1 MIQRI
6 IDWCNGYT
14 LEDKLELEWLLETAK
29 EKAFDELNN
38 IDVKELQ
45 KRDCVFDTKIKG
57 RNTHHRYTKNKNRN
71 IHLLNGDYTMEVKML
86 VVNIENM
93 DYNDNRIMA
102 QINMMKIK
110 GSTIRVR
117 INIDTIGGEKFQFCR
132 EYELSYIHEL
142 LMIKFISNRDYYPK
156 LKKIKIIK

>member
-6 IDWCNGYT
+6 IDWYNGYT

-29 EKAFDELNN
+29 EKAIEELNN

-45 KRDCVFDTKIKG
+45 KRDCAFDINVKG
-57 RNTHHRYTKNKNRN
+57 KNKN
-71 IHLLNGDYTMEVKML
+71 IDKDLLNGDYTMEVKML

-93 DYNDNRIMA
+93 DFTPNYIIR
-102 QINMMKIK
+102 QIKLMKLK

-117 INIDTIGGEKFQFCR
+117 INIDTIGGEKFQYCR
-132 EYELSYIHEL
+132 EYELSYIKEL
-142 LMIKFISNRDYYPK
+142 LMIKFLSNKEDCRSK
-156 LKKIKIIK
+156 NK